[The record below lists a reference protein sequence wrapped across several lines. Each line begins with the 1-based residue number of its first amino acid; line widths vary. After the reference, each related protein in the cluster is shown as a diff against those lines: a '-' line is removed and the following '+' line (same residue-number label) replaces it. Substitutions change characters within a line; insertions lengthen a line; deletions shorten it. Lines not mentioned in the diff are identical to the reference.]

1 MPIPPETLKAYEKTQ
16 VDLAIEEFASLEDP
30 TMSDLNRVR
39 VQADIKCQLDEY
51 RFNALNMTEKQRL
64 EESHSSSDLAE
75 RMTASADPRPAS
87 AEHCH
92 CHAIISGG
100 HGEAAVVRAVMAWC
114 MMRIDDPRN
123 GCWLPSNTAAK
134 AFMPRWLKNAIPHSR
149 IHRKTYYRWLE
160 REISFTLTQNI
171 GQLTDTLRIIRMR
184 LQSGRIPPEILVD
197 MGMEA

>member
-16 VDLAIEEFASLEDP
+16 VDLAIEEFASIEDP

-75 RMTASADPRPAS
+75 RMTASTDPRPAS
-87 AEHCH
+87 AEYCH

-100 HGEAAVVRAVMAWC
+100 HGEAAVVRAVMA
-114 MMRIDDPRN
+114 
-123 GCWLPSNTAAK
+123 
-134 AFMPRWLKNAIPHSR
+134 
-149 IHRKTYYRWLE
+149 
-160 REISFTLTQNI
+160 
-171 GQLTDTLRIIRMR
+171 
-184 LQSGRIPPEILVD
+184 
-197 MGMEA
+197 